1 MAYVLVGRTEAERR
15 AERRRLAALEST
27 QVRAWP
33 ATVPKD
39 ILDRVKVW
47 PFMSLQDACDQVAD
61 AIERGGTK

>member
-1 MAYVLVGRTEAERR
+1 MAYVLTGRTEAERR
-15 AERRRLAALEST
+15 AERRRLAEQAT
-27 QVRAWP
+27 MPVRARP

-61 AIERGGTK
+61 AIERGTK